1 MIHQFNLILMET
13 LMTKRIAQA
22 IAVSGCKI
30 DGKRGLNNNV

>member
-22 IAVSGCKI
+22 IAVSGCKN
-30 DGKRGLNNNV
+30 DRKRGLNNNV